1 MYILILNIVNI
12 SLFVKIITKIHVKN
26 RFIKTGLFKPVF
38 RVVFCNYFNDYRLI
52 YIQYTI
58 FSFKLCRI
66 KFSTILCLLYE
77 KNDTDID
84 RFMYKNRSNSLT
96 DLVSIYRFLGMT
108 EKQLI
113 NNSIWIHMLNIVL
126 FLNCQS
132 IWNSPIKFSIKKD
145 FHYVIIIYF
154 E

>member
-1 MYILILNIVNI
+1 ML
-12 SLFVKIITKIHVKN
+12 
-26 RFIKTGLFKPVF
+26 KTGLLKPVF

-132 IWNSPIKFSIKKD
+132 I
-145 FHYVIIIYF
+145 
-154 E
+154 